1 MLIFP
6 HLGGIDCFFFRLSGP
21 GLGNSLIPWARA
33 IIYNNKFNIKFVEPT
48 WKNIKIGTFY
58 RGEKDKRLYINL
70 FNKTI
75 NSISGF
81 KKIYFLIFYKK
92 VYENDN
98 KLFLKKSK
106 EKNILIVKGLKN
118 YFEDLKGYNSLIKIS
133 LLNLVKKDL
142 LKKISDFDINSISM
156 HIRRSDFKISK
167 KITRDEWFIKI
178 IKFLNKNFNKKIY
191 IFSDAQDVELKNILK
206 YPNVQRLDYG
216 SSILDLLA
224 MSKSKLFVGSK
235 SSVFSHW
242 VAYLGL
248 MPTIWPLDCEI
259 NKKKKKIANYEIETN
274 GYNIPKSFVNLCKI
288 NFTE

>member
-1 MLIFP
+1 MLIFA

-33 IIYNNKFNIKFVEPT
+33 IIYNNRFNIKFIEPT
-48 WKNIKIGTFY
+48 WKNIKFGTFY

-75 NSISGF
+75 NSISGL

-92 VYENDN
+92 IYENDT
-98 KLFLKKSK
+98 KPLLKKSK
-106 EKNILIVKGLKN
+106 KKTILIVKGLKN

-133 LLNLVKKDL
+133 LLNLVKKND
-142 LKKISDFDINSISM
+142 LKKISDFNINSISM
-156 HIRRSDFKISK
+156 HIRRSDFKIYK
-167 KITRDEWFIKI
+167 EKITRDEWFIKI
-178 IKFLNKNFNKKIY
+178 IKFLNKNINKKIY
-191 IFSDAQDVELKNILK
+191 IFSDAQDLELKNILK

-235 SSVFSHW
+235 SSTFSHW
-242 VAYLGL
+242 VSYLGL

-259 NKKKKKIANYEIETN
+259 NKKKKITNYEIETDGN
-274 GYNIPKSFVNLCKI
+274 NIPKSFVNLCKI
-288 NFTE
+288 NFVE